1 MNKDQVKGTLKDAAG
16 KVQQAAGKLV
26 DSDAQQIKGIKKQV
40 NGKAQK
46 AAGDVKE
53 VATSASKKWPSP

>member
-16 KVQQAAGKLV
+16 KVQQAAGKLIG
-26 DSDAQQIKGIKKQV
+26 SDAQKLKGIKKQV
-40 NGKAQK
+40 KGKAQK

-53 VATSASKKWPSP
+53 AATSASNKWPSP